1 MGVCLLHAYANP
13 AHEQVILEAFEREY
27 PECFVSISSE
37 VIPEPG
43 EYERAITTLLDACI
57 KPRIKAY
64 IESASK
70 KIEDTLGG
78 APFMVM
84 KSNGGVS
91 TAREIAKRP
100 IGTVL
105 SGPAAGALSAAYLG
119 KLSGYEQLIT
129 LDGGGT
135 STDIAVI
142 EGGEAKRATR
152 HQAR

>member
-13 AHEQVILEAFEREY
+13 AHEELILEAFEREY

-57 KPRIKAY
+57 KPRIKDY
-64 IESASK
+64 VEKASK

-78 APFMVM
+78 APFMIM

-91 TAREIAKRP
+91 TAPEIAKRP

-105 SGPAAGALSAAYLG
+105 SGPAAGALSAAFPRETLG
-119 KLSGYEQLIT
+119 PRAAHHPGRRRH
-129 LDGGGT
+129 LDGHRRGRGRR
-135 STDIAVI
+135 
-142 EGGEAKRATR
+142 G
-152 HQAR
+152 QARHPAPVG